1 MVEAWE
7 QLRPTQP
14 PMLDAKAA
22 EKVQYLFA
30 HRGRLLGMAFL
41 NATLIPLLCRKAGV
55 PEADARGKLTSHRA
69 LHDRQHARQRQ
80 GADDTAGAPA
90 VAWPPLAILYTT
102 LLSDPADEAG
112 PTMSMA

>member
-22 EKVQYLFA
+22 EMVQYLFA

-55 PEADARGKLTSHRA
+55 HDRRPTSGHYRCSHGARGF
-69 LHDRQHARQRQ
+69 
-80 GADDTAGAPA
+80 
-90 VAWPPLAILYTT
+90 
-102 LLSDPADEAG
+102 
-112 PTMSMA
+112 